1 MDHTALSL
9 LYSYNNILYLKVFY
23 SILIAQPCHRVSY
36 LILHTWYFILF
47 SICHQLHKHFSL
59 SNEHYCYVLDILH
72 ETTCC
77 VKIAFV
83 NRLLQNKVTD
93 LHLFGMS
100 SFLSDTLFY
109 LLTIFTRI
117 DLLIDPFLLKLVS
130 AVTDTVVIQRYLSV
144 RSSLQQPTFFWAH

>member
-23 SILIAQPCHRVSY
+23 SILIAQPFHRVSY
-36 LILHTWYFILF
+36 LMGLF

-144 RSSLQQPTFFWAH
+144 RSSLQQPTFF